1 MAKRRAGQ
9 ILIGI
14 GLTTILVAVVYVLE
28 MANGPGTGP
37 KAFAQR
43 RGYDRV
49 KQSVH
54 ETFPLAFVAGVAG
67 LGLAML
73 GTRMVRSSPKANESS
88 GAGRA
93 G

>member
-1 MAKRRAGQ
+1 MAKRRVGQ
-9 ILIGI
+9 VLIGL
-14 GLTTILVAVVYVLE
+14 GLTIILVAVLYVLE

-37 KAFAQR
+37 KAFANR

-54 ETFPLAFVAGVAG
+54 QTFPMAFVVGVGG

-73 GTRMVRSSPKANESS
+73 GTRMVRSNPRAPESGTD
-88 GAGRA
+88 GAG
-93 G
+93 